1 MRTASSASLQR
12 IQTLQKGRTYWTG
25 RALPKPDIS
34 SATDK
39 KDAADCE
46 YAEFVVLLF
55 PYSPDQPF
63 YGSLKTQGND
73 RFLRNRR
80 ALSQDRFLALPAG
93 S

>member
-1 MRTASSASLQR
+1 MVLTSTRSGALRDRRRPQRLTA
-12 IQTLQKGRTYWTG
+12 T
-25 RALPKPDIS
+25 
-34 SATDK
+34 K